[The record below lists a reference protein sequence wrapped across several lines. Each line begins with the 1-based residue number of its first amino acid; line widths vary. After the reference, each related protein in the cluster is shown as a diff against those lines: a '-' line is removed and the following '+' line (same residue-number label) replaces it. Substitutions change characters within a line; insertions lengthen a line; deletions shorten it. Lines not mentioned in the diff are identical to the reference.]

1 MELKAGQHVTVI
13 LYHGPSEVE
22 ADALYHHLKNAY
34 DSHKPIPLNGSS
46 FDILV
51 EGAKKETCN
60 DSPDPPWLSPW
71 NEHIVYRVIL
81 KGELCDAKPTL
92 KS

>member
-1 MELKAGQHVTVI
+1 MELKSGQHVTVI

-22 ADALYHHLKNAY
+22 ADALYHHLQNAY
-34 DSHKPIPLNGSS
+34 SSHKPIPLNGSP

-51 EGAKKETCN
+51 EGAKKEKCD
-60 DSPDPPWLSPW
+60 DSPDPF
-71 NEHIVYRVIL
+71 NQHIVYRVIL